1 MNGRLTAGVGNLC
14 GLDGHQVTDL
24 MDHSTDGRTVFQFA
38 NLLALLETE
47 AVEDLALVAAGLRAT
62 AVEPYGNFSH
72 P

>member
-1 MNGRLTAGVGNLC
+1 
-14 GLDGHQVTDL
+14 
-24 MDHSTDGRTVFQFA
+24 MDHSTDSCTVFQFA

-62 AVEPYGNFSH
+62 AVEPYRNFSH